1 MRQSFTDNA
10 VLMDSLDLARP
21 LLLEVGM
28 FTPLI
33 FDAISSPTCVSRL
46 LGVVAFAGPGE
57 AWTLTLDREGF
68 PLRLD
73 PGLRPR
79 APRRRD
85 HLFLLVHVVHSI
97 AAAPTS
103 ALRARQG
110 VVQGGSAGAAA
121 SRVARR
127 PRTQPQSV
135 TSSGTCVDRND
146 SRARFEASPSVHCL
160 DEIVLA
166 PDGTWSRRYESPL
179 GRWAPAPFWRVASA
193 RERTEA
199 P

>member
-1 MRQSFTDNA
+1 
-10 VLMDSLDLARP
+10 
-21 LLLEVGM
+21 M

-57 AWTLTLDREGF
+57 AWTLTVDREGF

-73 PGLRPR
+73 PGLRHR
-79 APRRRD
+79 SPRRRD
-85 HLFLLVHVVHSI
+85 HLILLIHVVEAI

-103 ALRARQG
+103 VLAARHA
-110 VVQGGSAGAAA
+110 SGAAA

-127 PRTQPQSV
+127 PRPQPQSAT
-135 TSSGTCVDRND
+135 TSGACVDRSASQ
-146 SRARFEASPSVHCL
+146 SRAGPGPAAHCL

-166 PDGTWSRRYESPL
+166 PDGTWSRRYESPV
-179 GRWAPAPFWRVASA
+179 GRWAPAPFWRVAGA
-193 RERTEA
+193 GER
-199 P
+199 